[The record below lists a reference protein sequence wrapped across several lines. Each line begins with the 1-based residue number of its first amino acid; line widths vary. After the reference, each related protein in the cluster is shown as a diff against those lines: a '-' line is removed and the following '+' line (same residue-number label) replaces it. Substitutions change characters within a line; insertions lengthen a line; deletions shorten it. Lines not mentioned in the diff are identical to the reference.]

1 MSLLIFLFFFQL
13 SIVLC
18 LFVCFY
24 SFELSTGLSQT
35 AKRKH
40 NSHSTPVENILI
52 FWLFF
57 FKTRLQYTLV
67 VEQFNNFL
75 FLVGKRTCPAYY
87 FVLCWLFFHDTLDL
101 RQNKDRCVL

>member
-87 FVLCWLFFHDTLDL
+87 FVGCFFTTLWT
-101 RQNKDRCVL
+101 